1 MVSSKTRRQKA
12 LIFIIFVSQKSN
24 KSMPTLLL
32 LLLLL
37 LLYFVQVCSLQ
48 VLNFT
53 MFTEVGMGVMALEFT
68 PVSYLWIPKTGSSI
82 VSILKHCCY
91 SSSELE
97 LYRYTSPSRWQFYET
112 VSRCVYV
119 CLFICWCARALL
131 YLYVCTRIFK
141 KFPHFYIFAG
151 NGEGGRS
158 SNWSCLRVLCD

>member
-24 KSMPTLLL
+24 KSMPTLLLL

-131 YLYVCTRIFK
+131 YLYVCTRDLQKVSALLYFRGK
-141 KFPHFYIFAG
+141 RW
-151 NGEGGRS
+151 GREE
-158 SNWSCLRVLCD
+158 